1 MTRAFVFLALACL
14 VAVLAWQARAGAPEP
29 PLPEP
34 GGWRWTGAEHV
45 ECVEYTVGMGDT
57 LWSIAGRYFPERRT
71 DEVVWLIREVNGLT
85 GLEGPVLRPGQAL
98 WIPDPAVY
106 GVGRR

>member
-1 MTRAFVFLALACL
+1 MTRALFFLALAS
-14 VAVLAWQARAGAPEP
+14 VIAIVAWQGRAGAPEP

-34 GGWRWTGAEHV
+34 GGWRWHEEHI
-45 ECVEYTVGMGDT
+45 ECVEYVVGVGDT
-57 LWSIAGRYFPERRT
+57 LWSIAGRYFPERRR

-85 GLEGPVLRPGQAL
+85 GPEGPVLRPGQVL
-98 WIPDPAVY
+98 LIPDPAIY